1 MDFNW
6 DKCTGGAYRSIN
18 KQLKLHRFDSTMPW
32 AQAVTTKNSPKL
44 LQPSKAFN
52 NQLEYNCFCP
62 PPVAPH
68 QQKMDTQVRVMISP
82 GVA

>member
-44 LQPSKAFN
+44 LHSRQARPSTT
-52 NQLEYNCFCP
+52 NQCITASLDHP
-62 PPVAPH
+62 L
-68 QQKMDTQVRVMISP
+68 
-82 GVA
+82 